1 MQVNKVNTSLLE
13 YISTII
19 PKENLFVEEPM
30 NQRTTFRTG
39 GNAEILIEVETEEQ
53 LKQLII
59 FLNKIEEEYH
69 IIGNGS
75 NLLIGDRGIRGAILQ
90 IGSRMS
96 KLEVYGTTI
105 VAGAGVLLSQ
115 LAAFAA
121 KNKLSGLEFAS
132 GIPGTL
138 GGAVVMN
145 AGAYGGEMCQVVTK
159 VKVMTYEGEILEL
172 DHETMEFQ
180 YRNSV
185 IRNKKFVVLEVEM
198 SLELGD
204 QKEILAKMSELSSA
218 RKEKQ
223 PLEFPSAGS
232 TFKRP
237 EGHFSGKLIME
248 AGLKGLQIGG
258 AQVSEKHCGFVIN
271 RDHATSADILEVI
284 RTVQDRVFENAGVK
298 LEMEVICLGDF

>member
-1 MQVNKVNTSLLE
+1 
-13 YISTII
+13 
-19 PKENLFVEEPM
+19 
-30 NQRTTFRTG
+30 
-39 GNAEILIEVETEEQ
+39 
-53 LKQLII
+53 
-59 FLNKIEEEYH
+59 
-69 IIGNGS
+69 
-75 NLLIGDRGIRGAILQ
+75 
-90 IGSRMS
+90 
-96 KLEVYGTTI
+96 
-105 VAGAGVLLSQ
+105 
-115 LAAFAA
+115 
-121 KNKLSGLEFAS
+121 
-132 GIPGTL
+132 
-138 GGAVVMN
+138 
-145 AGAYGGEMCQVVTK
+145 
-159 VKVMTYEGEILEL
+159 
-172 DHETMEFQ
+172 
-180 YRNSV
+180 
-185 IRNKKFVVLEVEM
+185 M